1 MALHHDPPVNDRLDQ
16 YDYDGDP
23 GRLVPEPPCKFALEI
38 DERSNLMRLSLHI
51 GCASD
56 GCDEMDCSTITENDY
71 SDDGGCHIAPSWT
84 SPVDSNMLPTLGSL
98 PNMMQKSQLPT
109 HAMTRRYRR
118 MSCCNPD
125 IGVSYLS
132 MFRRAED
139 AARCDVATSDIANV
153 DPFRAGGKGAMI
165 QDREDH
171 KQETFG
177 LGYDPPSAAC
187 AAIACQDFHITP
199 RRQEVI
205 GIMKNLSVGQGPE
218 YVVKLLERTS
228 KLDDSRSHIA
238 HTQPTPFVNRY
249 AQHIAESTTIYDHSY
264 NHFDQQPSASPT
276 ELIEMSAATSTRVG
290 RLEGDNTTHTE
301 IDPLLTTTMAV
312 TSTGWPYG
320 AQPGCAAPHDTMEN
334 MFTQGSP
341 LSDLYDS
348 PDEMAWATY
357 INEEMLAP
365 SDFTM
370 NYPYPTDTSSPED
383 IINDPTVQYDVEKS
397 LFSFNDPLPDLSASS
412 DYLSGDQLSVS
423 YFGSANT
430 SPFEQSLDYIPDDM
444 DFLQDSSSMPVWPL
458 SSTTASP
465 LPTST
470 TSPTSPDAAD
480 HPYRCTTDNCT
491 KTFRKEAQLK
501 QHQRVHRKSLVCT
514 ICRAE
519 RHTEHKF
526 AQVRDLERH
535 LQARH
540 PEVAQTAN
548 VRSEIRECPHPGCDH
563 RGRRDNVSRHHES
576 KHGKKL
582 KWKRGVPHVVG

>member
-16 YDYDGDP
+16 YDHDGDP
-23 GRLVPEPPCKFALEI
+23 GRLVPEPPWTCALEI
-38 DERSNLMRLSLHI
+38 DERSDLTRLSLHI

-71 SDDGGCHIAPSWT
+71 SDDGGCHTAPSWT
-84 SPVDSNMLPTLGSL
+84 SPVDSNMLPILGSL
-98 PNMMQKSQLPT
+98 PNMMQK
-109 HAMTRRYRR
+109 
-118 MSCCNPD
+118 
-125 IGVSYLS
+125 
-132 MFRRAED
+132 
-139 AARCDVATSDIANV
+139 
-153 DPFRAGGKGAMI
+153 
-165 QDREDH
+165 
-171 KQETFG
+171 
-177 LGYDPPSAAC
+177 
-187 AAIACQDFHITP
+187 
-199 RRQEVI
+199 
-205 GIMKNLSVGQGPE
+205 VGQGPE

-276 ELIEMSAATSTRVG
+276 KLIEMSAATSTRVG

-341 LSDLYDS
+341 LSELYDS

-383 IINDPTVQYDVEKS
+383 IISDPTVQYDVEQS
-397 LFSFNDPLPDLSASS
+397 LFSFNDPLPDLSTSS

>member
-16 YDYDGDP
+16 YDFDGDP
-23 GRLVPEPPCKFALEI
+23 GRLVPEPPCACALEI
-38 DERSNLMRLSLHI
+38 DGRSDLMRLSEHI

-56 GCDEMDCSTITENDY
+56 GCDEMDCSPITENDCP
-71 SDDGGCHIAPSWT
+71 DDGGCHIAPSWT
-84 SPVDSNMLPTLGSL
+84 LPVDSNMLPILGSL
-98 PNMMQKSQLPT
+98 PIMMQKSQLPA

-125 IGVSYLS
+125 INVSHL
-132 MFRRAED
+132 FRRAED
-139 AARCDVATSDIANV
+139 VARFDLADM
-153 DPFRAGGKGAMI
+153 DPFQLGRVQSGNGSMLKDPI
-165 QDREDH
+165 SREPSQDA
-171 KQETFG
+171 FG
-177 LGYDPPSAAC
+177 LGYDLPS
-187 AAIACQDFHITP
+187 AAIACQDFQVTS

-249 AQHIAESTTIYDHSY
+249 AQHIAESTTIYDHHY
-264 NHFDQQPSASPT
+264 NHFDQQPSASHT

-290 RLEGDNTTHTE
+290 RPEGDNTTHTE

-312 TSTGWPYG
+312 SSTGWPYG

-341 LSDLYDS
+341 LSDLYEA
-348 PDEMAWATY
+348 PGEMADWATY

-370 NYPYPTDTSSPED
+370 NYNYPTDTSSPED
-383 IINDPTVQYDVEKS
+383 IINDPTVQYDVEQS

-444 DFLQDSSSMPVWPL
+444 DFLQDPSSMPVWPL

-465 LPTST
+465 IPTST
-470 TSPTSPDAAD
+470 TSPTSSDAAD

-501 QHQRVHRKSLVCT
+501 QHQRVHRKSLVCS

>member
-38 DERSNLMRLSLHI
+38 DERSDLMRLSLHI

-125 IGVSYLS
+125 ISVSYLS

-139 AARCDVATSDIANV
+139 AARCDVATSDIADM
-153 DPFRAGGKGAMI
+153 DPFRVAESFMI
-165 QDREDH
+165 QDPIQREAL
-171 KQETFG
+171 QEPFG
-177 LGYDPPSAAC
+177 LGYDLPNDAGY
-187 AAIACQDFHITP
+187 P
-199 RRQEVI
+199 RRLA
-205 GIMKNLSVGQGPE
+205 KDLS
-218 YVVKLLERTS
+218 TS
-228 KLDDSRSHIA
+228 SHIA

-276 ELIEMSAATSTRVG
+276 ELIEMSAATSTTVG

-341 LSDLYDS
+341 LSELYES

-370 NYPYPTDTSSPED
+370 NYPCPTDTSSPED
-383 IINDPTVQYDVEKS
+383 IINDPTVQYDVEQS

-412 DYLSGDQLSVS
+412 DYLSGDQLSAS

-444 DFLQDSSSMPVWPL
+444 DFLQDPSSMPVWPL
-458 SSTTASP
+458 SSTSASP

-526 AQVRDLERH
+526 AQ
-535 LQARH
+535 
-540 PEVAQTAN
+540 TAN

>member
-23 GRLVPEPPCKFALEI
+23 GRLVPELPCPSALEI
-38 DERSNLMRLSLHI
+38 DERSDLMRLSLHI

-56 GCDEMDCSTITENDY
+56 GCDEMDSSTITENDY

-84 SPVDSNMLPTLGSL
+84 SPVDSNMLPILGSL
-98 PNMMQKSQLPT
+98 PNMMQK
-109 HAMTRRYRR
+109 
-118 MSCCNPD
+118 
-125 IGVSYLS
+125 
-132 MFRRAED
+132 
-139 AARCDVATSDIANV
+139 
-153 DPFRAGGKGAMI
+153 
-165 QDREDH
+165 
-171 KQETFG
+171 
-177 LGYDPPSAAC
+177 
-187 AAIACQDFHITP
+187 
-199 RRQEVI
+199 
-205 GIMKNLSVGQGPE
+205 VGQGPE
-218 YVVKLLERTS
+218 
-228 KLDDSRSHIA
+228 SHIA
-238 HTQPTPFVNRY
+238 HTQPTPFVNHY

-276 ELIEMSAATSTRVG
+276 ELIERSAATSTRVG

-320 AQPGCAAPHDTMEN
+320 TQSGCAAPHDTMEN

-341 LSDLYDS
+341 LSELYES

-370 NYPYPTDTSSPED
+370 NYPCPTDTSSLED
-383 IINDPTVQYDVEKS
+383 IINDPTVQYDVEQS

-412 DYLSGDQLSVS
+412 DYLSGDQLSAS

-444 DFLQDSSSMPVWPL
+444 DFLQDPSSMPVWPL
-458 SSTTASP
+458 SSATASP

-480 HPYRCTTDNCT
+480 HPYRCTTDSCT

>member
-23 GRLVPEPPCKFALEI
+23 GRLVPEPPCTSALEI
-38 DERSNLMRLSLHI
+38 DERSDLMRLSLHI

-56 GCDEMDCSTITENDY
+56 GCDQMDCSTITENDY

-84 SPVDSNMLPTLGSL
+84 SPVDSTMLPILGSL
-98 PNMMQKSQLPT
+98 PNMMQKSQLPA

-125 IGVSYLS
+125 ISVSHLS
-132 MFRRAED
+132 RRAED
-139 AARCDVATSDIANV
+139 VARFDLADMN
-153 DPFRAGGKGAMI
+153 PF
-165 QDREDH
+165 Q
-171 KQETFG
+171 
-177 LGYDPPSAAC
+177 
-187 AAIACQDFHITP
+187 
-199 RRQEVI
+199 
-205 GIMKNLSVGQGPE
+205 VGQGPE
-218 YVVKLLERTS
+218 
-228 KLDDSRSHIA
+228 SHIA
-238 HTQPTPFVNRY
+238 HIQPTPFVNRY

-264 NHFDQQPSASPT
+264 NHFDQQPSASHT

-320 AQPGCAAPHDTMEN
+320 AQPGCAAPHDIMEN

-341 LSDLYDS
+341 LSELYES

-370 NYPYPTDTSSPED
+370 SYPYPTDTSSPED
-383 IINDPTVQYDVEKS
+383 IINDPTILYNVEQS

-412 DYLSGDQLSVS
+412 DYLSGDQLSAS

-444 DFLQDSSSMPVWPL
+444 DFLQDPSSMPVWPL

-480 HPYRCTTDNCT
+480 HPYRCTTDSCT

-582 KWKRGVPHVVG
+582 KWKRGVPYVVG

>member
-38 DERSNLMRLSLHI
+38 DERSDLMRLSLHI

-109 HAMTRRYRR
+109 HAMTH
-118 MSCCNPD
+118 
-125 IGVSYLS
+125 
-132 MFRRAED
+132 D
-139 AARCDVATSDIANV
+139 A
-153 DPFRAGGKGAMI
+153 
-165 QDREDH
+165 
-171 KQETFG
+171 
-177 LGYDPPSAAC
+177 GY
-187 AAIACQDFHITP
+187 P
-199 RRQEVI
+199 RRLA
-205 GIMKNLSVGQGPE
+205 KDL
-218 YVVKLLERTS
+218 T
-228 KLDDSRSHIA
+228 
-238 HTQPTPFVNRY
+238 
-249 AQHIAESTTIYDHSY
+249 
-264 NHFDQQPSASPT
+264 SPT
-276 ELIEMSAATSTRVG
+276 ELIEMSAATSTTVG

-341 LSDLYDS
+341 LSELYES

-370 NYPYPTDTSSPED
+370 NYPCPTDTSSPED
-383 IINDPTVQYDVEKS
+383 IINDPTVQYDVEQS

-412 DYLSGDQLSVS
+412 DYLSGDQLSAS

-444 DFLQDSSSMPVWPL
+444 DFLQDPSSMPVWPL
-458 SSTTASP
+458 SSTSASP

>member
-23 GRLVPEPPCKFALEI
+23 GRLVPEPPCTCALEI
-38 DERSNLMRLSLHI
+38 DERSDLMRLSLHI

-84 SPVDSNMLPTLGSL
+84 SPVDSNMLPILGSL
-98 PNMMQKSQLPT
+98 PNMMQKSQLRA

-125 IGVSYLS
+125 ISVSYLS
-132 MFRRAED
+132 SFRQEED
-139 AARCDVATSDIANV
+139 AAKCDVEESDIAIM
-153 DPFRAGGKGAMI
+153 DPF
-165 QDREDH
+165 Q
-171 KQETFG
+171 
-177 LGYDPPSAAC
+177 
-187 AAIACQDFHITP
+187 
-199 RRQEVI
+199 
-205 GIMKNLSVGQGPE
+205 VGRGPE
-218 YVVKLLERTS
+218 C
-228 KLDDSRSHIA
+228 HIA

-264 NHFDQQPSASPT
+264 NHFDQQPSASHT

-341 LSDLYDS
+341 LSELYES

-370 NYPYPTDTSSPED
+370 SYPYPTDTSSPED
-383 IINDPTVQYDVEKS
+383 IINDPTVQYDVEQS
-397 LFSFNDPLPDLSASS
+397 LFSFNDSLPDLSASS
-412 DYLSGDQLSVS
+412 DYLSGDQLSAS

-444 DFLQDSSSMPVWPL
+444 DFLQDPSSMPVWPL
-458 SSTTASP
+458 SSATASP
-465 LPTST
+465 LPTSP

-480 HPYRCTTDNCT
+480 HPYRCTTDSCT